1 MATINNIEEIRIQ
14 YDEMESLFNKILA
27 EHGFQEGKAK
37 TCAEIFANN
46 SLDGV
51 FTHSVNRFARFVRHI
66 DNKYIDINAKP
77 ELIGGNNALEQWNG
91 NLGAGPL
98 NALFCTER
106 SMDLAKHFG
115 IGCVS
120 LANTNHWMR
129 GGTNGWKAAKNS
141 FAFIGWTNTIPI
153 MPAWGS
159 IESKLGNNPFVLA
172 VPYGSEAI
180 VLDMAMSQFSYGI
193 MEKYK
198 MKNENLPF
206 EGGFNSKGE
215 LTKDPSEILESM
227 RPLPIG
233 YWKGAGMALLLDI
246 FATILSG
253 GLPTYQ
259 LGKHKDEYGLSQV
272 FISIDISKL
281 KNFPSIQSA
290 IDSII
295 QDYLTSIPENDTSQ
309 ILYPG
314 QRVLRT
320 REENKQ
326 LGIPVMKSVWDE
338 IINL

>member
-1 MATINNIEEIRIQ
+1 
-14 YDEMESLFNKILA
+14 MESLFYKILTG
-27 EHGFQEGKAK
+27 HGFQNSKAK
-37 TCAEIFANN
+37 ICAEIFANN

-51 FTHSVNRFARFVRHI
+51 YTHGVNRFARFVRHI

-106 SMDLAKHFG
+106 SMELATHFG

-129 GGTNGWKAAKNS
+129 GGTYGWKAAKNG

-153 MPAWGS
+153 MPVWGS

-172 VPYGSEAI
+172 VPYESEAI

-198 MKNENLPF
+198 MENRTLPY
-206 EGGFNSKGE
+206 EGGFNNKGE

-259 LGKHKDEYGLSQV
+259 LRNHKDEYGLSQV

-295 QDYLTSIPENDTSQ
+295 QDYLSSIPENNTSQ

-320 REENKQ
+320 RQENKQ
-326 LGIPVMKSVWDE
+326 LGIPVIKSVLDE